1 MAFEINSNI
10 LNLYAINSGN
20 YRSNFNILSIKTI
33 TKNVSPTAYNIEINA
48 KSLNMFAIN
57 SNNYCNN
64 FNALTISGVPK
75 EIIKVGLNVDNI
87 NSSNINT

>member
-10 LNLYAINSGN
+10 LNLYPINSGD
-20 YRSNFNILSIKTI
+20 YRSNFNILSIKSI
-33 TKNVSPTAYNIEINA
+33 TKNISPTACNIEINA
-48 KSLNMFAIN
+48 KSINTFTIN

-75 EIIKVGLNVDNI
+75 EIIQVGLNVNNI